1 MIFMIVIT
9 FLGTVS
15 GIPSRDRN
23 HPAIALEYFY
33 YKKDTLLFD
42 CGEGTQKQ
50 LMKAGISFMDI
61 SKIFITHWHADHFA
75 GLIPLIQTMNLEKRR
90 TELTIFGPEA
100 SRFVQGILNLGYFGV
115 RFPVK
120 AVDVP
125 FEGKEITKVYETNV
139 YEVLSVPVLHT
150 VPSVAFAF
158 KEKDVWRI
166 DEKKLKELGLKRG
179 KWLKELKEKRE
190 AIYNGKKIKIEDVAN
205 LQKGLKVV
213 YSGDTKP
220 CENLV
225 ELARD
230 ADLLIHDA
238 TFLEEDEDVQK
249 YHSSVKDAAKIA
261 KKANVKRLILTHISR
276 RYQKEDIER
285 LVKEAKEVFE
295 NVEVAYDL
303 MKVSLKRMKNK
314 PNLCGVGKF

>member
-1 MIFMIVIT
+1 MIVVT

-15 GIPSRDRN
+15 GIPSKERN
-23 HPAIALEYFY
+23 HPAIVLEYFY

-75 GLIPLIQTMNLEKRR
+75 GLIPLLQTMNLEKRKS
-90 TELTIFGPEA
+90 ELAIFGPEA

-125 FEGKEITKVYETNV
+125 FEGKDITKIYETKV

-166 DEKKLKELGLKRG
+166 DEEKLKELGLKRG
-179 KWLKELKEKRE
+179 KWLKELKEKGK
-190 AIYNGKKIKIEDVAN
+190 ATYNGKKIRIEEVST
-205 LQKGLKVV
+205 LQKGIKVV

-225 ELARD
+225 ELAKD

-261 KKANVKRLILTHISR
+261 KKANVKKLILTHISR

-285 LVKEAKEVFE
+285 LLKEAKEVFE

-303 MKVSLKRMKNK
+303 MRVVLKRD
-314 PNLCGVGKF
+314 

>member
-1 MIFMIVIT
+1 MIIIT

-15 GIPSRDRN
+15 GIPSRERN

-33 YKKDTLLFD
+33 YKRDVLLFD

-61 SKIFITHWHADHFA
+61 NKIFITHWHADHFA
-75 GLIPLIQTMNLEKRR
+75 GLIPLLQTMNLEKRK

-125 FEGKEITKVYETNV
+125 FEGKEITKVYETKV
-139 YEVLSVPVLHT
+139 YEVFSIPVLHT

-166 DEKKLKELGLKRG
+166 DENKLKELRLKRG
-179 KWLKELKEKRE
+179 KWLKELKEKGE
-190 AIYNGKKIKIEDVAN
+190 VIYNGKKIKIEDVAS

-220 CENLV
+220 CENLI
-225 ELARD
+225 ELAKD

-238 TFLEEDEDVQK
+238 TFLEEDEDMQK

-261 KKANVKRLILTHISR
+261 KKANVKKLILTHISR
-276 RYQKEDIER
+276 RYQKEDVER
-285 LVKEAKEVFE
+285 LLSEAREVFD

-303 MKVSLKRMKNK
+303 MKVSLKR
-314 PNLCGVGKF
+314 G

>member
-1 MIFMIVIT
+1 MIIVT

-15 GIPSRDRN
+15 GIPSRERN

-33 YKKDTLLFD
+33 YKRDVLLFD

-50 LMKAGISFMDI
+50 LMKTGISFMDI
-61 SKIFITHWHADHFA
+61 NKIFITHWHADHFA
-75 GLIPLIQTMNLEKRR
+75 GLIPLLQTMNLEKRK

-125 FEGKEITKVYETNV
+125 FEGKEIIKVYETKV
-139 YEVLSVPVLHT
+139 YEVLSIPVLHT

-166 DEKKLKELGLKRG
+166 DENKLKEFGLKRG

-190 AIYNGKKIKIEDVAN
+190 AIYNGKKIRIEDVAT

-225 ELARD
+225 ELAKD

-238 TFLEEDEDVQK
+238 TFLEEDEDMQK

-261 KKANVKRLILTHISR
+261 KKANVKKLILTHISR
-276 RYQKEDIER
+276 RYQKEDVER
-285 LVKEAKEVFE
+285 LLSEAREVFD

-303 MKVSLKRMKNK
+303 MRVVLKRD
-314 PNLCGVGKF
+314 

>member
-1 MIFMIVIT
+1 MIVVT

-15 GIPSRDRN
+15 GIPSKERN

-33 YKKDTLLFD
+33 YRKDTLLFD

-50 LMKAGISFMDI
+50 LMNAGISFMDI
-61 SKIFITHWHADHFA
+61 SKIFITHWHADHFS
-75 GLIPLIQTMNLEKRR
+75 GLIPLLQTMNLEKRKN
-90 TELTIFGPEA
+90 ELTIFGPEA

-125 FEGKEITKVYETNV
+125 FEGKDIKKIYETEV
-139 YEVLSVPVLHT
+139 YEVFSVPVLHT

-158 KEKDVWRI
+158 KEKDSWRI

-179 KWLKELKEKRE
+179 KWLKKLKENGE
-190 AIYNGKKIKIEDVAN
+190 ATYNGKKIRIEEVAS

-220 CENLV
+220 CENLI
-225 ELARD
+225 ELAKD

-238 TFLEEDEDVQK
+238 TFLEEDEDTQK

-261 KKANVKRLILTHISR
+261 KKANVKKLILTHISR
-276 RYQKEDIER
+276 RYQKVDVER
-285 LVKEAKEVFE
+285 FLREAKEVFD

-303 MKVSLKRMKNK
+303 MRVVLKRD
-314 PNLCGVGKF
+314 